1 MKKIKY
7 LIVIV
12 LVTLG
17 LSSCVILEQMVQMTN
32 FANCDFKFASVSDVQ
47 MLGITINKDMKRD
60 DLTIAQALLLTQSL
74 LNKSLPVTFNV
85 NLDVKNPNS
94 IAASMSKMDYILT
107 LNGKQVVSTT
117 MNNSINVPANSSNVI
132 SIPVSTDLFE
142 LFSGESADAIV
153 NLAFKL
159 AGANSNPV
167 NVGIKVKPY
176 ITIGNQQL
184 AYPDYISLNK
194 TLQ

>member
-85 NLDVKNPNS
+85 NLDVTNPNTS
-94 IAASMSKMDYILT
+94 PASMVRMDYMISLNDHQVINTT
-107 LNGKQVVSTT
+107 LNNLIS
-117 MNNSINVPANSSNVI
+117 VPANGSNI
-132 SIPVSTDLFE
+132 ITIPITTDLFQV
-142 LFSGESADAIV
+142 FQGETASAIA

-159 AGANSNPV
+159 AGASSDPV
-167 NVGIKVKPY
+167 NVGIKLKPY
-176 ITIGNQQL
+176 INVNGQQL
-184 AYPDYISLNK
+184 AYPDYITLNK
-194 TLQ
+194 VLQ